1 MGAGSLERLERWL
14 ADGDVL
20 IHEATQTRL
29 AGVYSGRLDR
39 DSDLGRVFTT
49 TAIREV
55 LAQLPRPADSTTAP

>member
-1 MGAGSLERLERWL
+1 M
-14 ADGDVL
+14 L
-20 IHEATQTRL
+20 IHEAMQTRL